1 MQNKK
6 SKIKISIE
14 KCSVT
19 SEFNVVMKINGSI
32 HNIGSRNT
40 EYSAN
45 NLAVSIANMIKPQ
58 YIDFQWYIPEEFEED
73 IFNIE
78 NSPANP
84 VPN

>member
-19 SEFNVVMKINGSI
+19 SEFNVVMKVNGST

-45 NLAVSIANMIKPQ
+45 NLAVSIANMIKSQ
-58 YIDFQWYIPEEFEED
+58 YINFQWFIPEEFEED

-78 NSPANP
+78 NSR
-84 VPN
+84 PNHSPN